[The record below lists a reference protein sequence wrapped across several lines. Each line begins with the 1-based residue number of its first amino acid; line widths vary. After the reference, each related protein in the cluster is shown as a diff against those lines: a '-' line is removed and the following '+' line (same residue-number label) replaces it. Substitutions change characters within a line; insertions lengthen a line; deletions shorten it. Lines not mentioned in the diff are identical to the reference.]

1 MSAVPGVS
9 GVPGAT
15 GVPGVSGVPGVPGG
29 SGVTWVPG
37 VPEVSGVSGVPGI
50 DWGAWSIWHVW
61 GAWGTWGDWGA
72 WSAWRVWGAS
82 IWAAV
87 GRPRATGAQRTF
99 QPKYRGQGC
108 SGCSRGC
115 LCQIQVSCSRQVG
128 WKEECRAEGTF
139 LAAMGQEGEGDGQQ
153 RWPGLGPHPI
163 QLPAPSS
170 PSLVQTHRNADHGM
184 TTAGTHGG
192 DWSCQ
197 DPELKA
203 GLGVGEG

>member
-1 MSAVPGVS
+1 MS
-9 GVPGAT
+9 GVPGVPGVT
-15 GVPGVSGVPGVPGG
+15 GVPGVPGVSGVPGVF
-29 SGVTWVPG
+29 
-37 VPEVSGVSGVPGI
+37 GVSGVP
-50 DWGAWSIWHVW
+50 
-61 GAWGTWGDWGA
+61 
-72 WSAWRVWGAS
+72 AS
-82 IWAAV
+82 GQLWA
-87 GRPRATGAQRTF
+87 GPEPLEHRGHFSPN
-99 QPKYRGQGC
+99 RGQGC

-128 WKEECRAEGTF
+128 WKEGCRAEGTF